1 MPRTILLA
9 TLTTLSLIA
18 PKGSAQT
25 TPEIKPAKDF
35 PFLAALA
42 SEKPPK
48 FITYTPSKL
57 DPRNPANNQ
66 SLLTS
71 EIRSDLEALRP
82 TFDGLVLY
90 GYHEAC
96 TPRIAAIAKSLKFRS
111 LMLAIWDPKSAAE
124 VDGVAA
130 LAKLHA
136 KDFDL
141 AIIVGNEGITFK
153 RYELEDLQIAEW
165 RLRAIIPTNVPLTTS
180 EPLVGY
186 EQEAVRKFGDF
197 AAPNIHPVFDNEK
210 ATAAEAA
217 KWTREKAIE
226 LAAKCNKP
234 LLVKETGFPHAGK
247 TAFTPATQLEFW
259 KAYRQGGA
267 LQKSTRPSTWAF
279 HNVAFEAFDLP
290 WKSEASGL
298 EIEKSWGLYSKDR
311 EPLPALAI
319 WK

>member
-1 MPRTILLA
+1 MRTQGNSLPQLVAQLFFAATCCSLLA
-9 TLTTLSLIA
+9 IPAFAQSQR
-18 PKGSAQT
+18 PKN
-25 TPEIKPAKDF
+25 F
-35 PFLAALA
+35 PFLTELV

-71 EIRSDLEALRP
+71 DIRKDLETLRP

-96 TPRIAAIAKSLKFRS
+96 TPRITAIAKSLGYRS
-111 LMLAIWDPKSAAE
+111 IMLAIWDPKSTAE
-124 VDGVAA
+124 LDGVIA
-130 LAKLHA
+130 LASLHE
-136 KDFDL
+136 KDFHL
-141 AIIVGNEGITFK
+141 AVIVGNEGITFK
-153 RYELEDLQIAEW
+153 RYEAEDLQIAAT
-165 RLRAIIPTNVPLTTS
+165 RLRTNLPASIPLTTS

-186 EQEAVRKFGDF
+186 DHDFIRNFGDF

-226 LAAKCNKP
+226 LAERCKKP
-234 LLVKETGFPHAGK
+234 VLLKETGFPHAGK
-247 TAFTPATQLEFW
+247 PAYTPASQREFW
-259 KAYRQGGA
+259 MAYRKSGD
-267 LQKSTRPSTWAF
+267 LQKSKSENVWAF
-279 HNVAFEAFDLP
+279 HNVAF
-290 WKSEASGL
+290 EASGL
-298 EIEKSWGLYSKDR
+298 EIEKSWGLFSSDR
-311 EPLPALAI
+311 KPHPALEI